1 MDLLLCFNKCF
12 DYLTKYAVSAHQ
24 AAAYA
29 SDTSVLTEKMI
40 DEKVAMAMKA
50 REKKVLW
57 QQTQGTSDM
66 AMSPKQI
73 SMFSHPLPIK
83 N

>member
-1 MDLLLCFNKCF
+1 MREVTIFLC
-12 DYLTKYAVSAHQ
+12 Q

-29 SDTSVLTEKMI
+29 SDTGVLTETMI
-40 DEKVAMAMKA
+40 EEKVAMAMRA
-50 REKKVLW
+50 HEKKVSW
-57 QQTQGTSDM
+57 HQTQGVSEM

-73 SMFSHPLPIK
+73 SMFAPPSG